1 MLKFLTWILIIFILF
16 YFILLEA
23 QQQTDQQPIA
33 TNVVCVSVNS
43 HIYDV

>member
-1 MLKFLTWILIIFILF
+1 MDFYHF

-23 QQQTDQQPIA
+23 QQQTDQQLVA
-33 TNVVCVSVNS
+33 TNVVCVNVNS